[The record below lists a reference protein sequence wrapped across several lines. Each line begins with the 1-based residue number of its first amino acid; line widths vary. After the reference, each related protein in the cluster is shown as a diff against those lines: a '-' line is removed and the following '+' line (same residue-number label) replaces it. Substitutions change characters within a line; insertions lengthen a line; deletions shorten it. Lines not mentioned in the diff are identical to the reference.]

1 MIKNELNNL
10 FNNLYNN
17 RANKKNEAGGNAA
30 DSGKAKG
37 RDNGAQAAND
47 ATQAQ
52 AKKPRRSFVDEYE
65 KSKDGNSKTE
75 TTANADTVELTSE
88 EKRRAA
94 LQKIM
99 DKLDAEEAARY
110 PSRVNKKDRTESKD
124 KTEKTDGTN
133 AAANLDDVKNK
144 DGIGALLNDMP
155 LFNEFKTGLM
165 EAFRSMDGVT
175 SGSIRA
181 QYELNYSS
189 MQYIADAGGK
199 YQYQETSLNIK
210 LDLNYVKAGA
220 GDMSGAEIADAIG
233 NAEDF
238 ESFVAALK
246 DISGK
251 AGAPEGEAGEA
262 GEAAAAA
269 AAAQGEN
276 NPLADY
282 LDSNGKPL
290 SAKQLMNNAMKSMN
304 SGDVL
309 KGLQNYFS
317 PEATAGRIVDFALAF
332 FPMSDAYKKGGDT
345 EESRKEFAE
354 MMREAVNKGFD
365 QAMGALGSVPKNTQD
380 GIDKTHELAM
390 KGFDDF
396 IKNGMSKEKEDKGVY
411 KNLTEFAFS
420 FEMSYS
426 QKTVSASGYDSRG
439 QAQPAPASSSLNAEA

>member
-75 TTANADTVELTSE
+75 TKANADTVELTSE

-246 DISGK
+246 DISGIKMRVQESQIVVDTWK
-251 AGAPEGEAGEA
+251 ALGTLPVTVSYSETYTALQTGVADAAENELSTFETMKWYEPCEFLMLTEHSIILRPIIISEARYDSLSEA
-262 GEAAAAA
+262 HRAILAECGREAAALAVKYEREFEA
-269 AAAQGEN
+269 NAFKTLEGFGIEIV
-276 NPLADY
+276 PLN
-282 LDSNGKPL
+282 S
-290 SAKQLMNNAMKSMN
+290 KQEWI
-304 SGDVL
+304 D
-309 KGLQNYFS
+309 
-317 PEATAGRIVDFALAF
+317 ATDPIRKDFAKRYGLEAL
-332 FPMSDAYKKGGDT
+332 M
-345 EESRKEFAE
+345 AE
-354 MMREAVNKGFD
+354 IEAAGK
-365 QAMGALGSVPKNTQD
+365 
-380 GIDKTHELAM
+380 
-390 KGFDDF
+390 
-396 IKNGMSKEKEDKGVY
+396 
-411 KNLTEFAFS
+411 
-420 FEMSYS
+420 
-426 QKTVSASGYDSRG
+426 
-439 QAQPAPASSSLNAEA
+439 